1 MQVKYFV
8 LKKCAVRNNIYKK
21 FLRRSMMK
29 NSPKIC
35 ILGGGNG
42 AFSAAADLA
51 IKGFKVN
58 LCEVPEMKTNVEAVK
73 EKGGIDLEVVIDIPG
88 LKSGFAKLDK
98 VGVDFEEALDGVDL
112 IFAVVP
118 AFAQKRFAEL
128 AAPFLRPNQVVAL
141 TPGNFGGSM
150 EFAQV
155 LNEKK
160 VKEKP
165 ILVDVECMI
174 YSGFKNGPA
183 SVQVSGFKRTIL
195 YSTFPA
201 TRIAEAEKLLNQA
214 YPGLKAGG
222 NVLEIGLRNGNSVVH
237 PPITLLNM
245 GWIEK
250 THGDFRFYWD
260 GLTPGVAEVV
270 ERLEE
275 ERLNIGKSLG
285 LQLTPAYEVV
295 LGYYADQGAKGSRY
309 TEVMATN
316 PVYVIDYAPKSL
328 QHRFIFEDIPYGLV
342 PMEEMGKL
350 ANVPTPIIT
359 GLIEIASAAVK
370 TDLRKGA
377 RNLKS
382 LGLEGKSIDQIKDIV
397 NKTGF

>member
-1 MQVKYFV
+1 ME
-8 LKKCAVRNNIYKK
+8 A
-21 FLRRSMMK
+21 
-29 NSPKIC
+29 SPKIC

-58 LCEVPEMKTNVEAVK
+58 LCEVPEMKANVEGVK

-88 LKSGFAKLDK
+88 MKSGFAKLEK

-112 IFAVVP
+112 VFAVVP

-128 AAPFLRPNQVVAL
+128 SAPFLRSNQVVAL
-141 TPGNFGGSM
+141 TPGNFGGSL
-150 EFAQV
+150 EFA
-155 LNEKK
+155 LTLKEKK
-160 VKEKP
+160 AKEKP

-195 YSTFPA
+195 YSAFPA
-201 TRIAEAEKLLNQA
+201 TRTAEAGKLLNQA
-214 YPGLKAGG
+214 YPGLKAGR

-237 PPITLLNM
+237 PPITLLNT

-270 ERLEE
+270 ETLEE
-275 ERLNIGKSLG
+275 ERLCIGRGLG
-285 LQLTPAYEVV
+285 LDLTPAYEVV
-295 LGYYADQGAKGSRY
+295 LGYYADQGAKGDRY
-309 TEVMATN
+309 TEVMSTN
-316 PVYVIDYAPKSL
+316 PVYVIDYAPKSM
-328 QHRFIFEDIPYGLV
+328 QHRFIFEDVPYGLV
-342 PMEEMGKL
+342 PMEAMGKL
-350 ANVPTPIIT
+350 AGVPTPITT
-359 GLIEIASAAVK
+359 GLIEIASAVVK

-377 RNLKS
+377 RTLTS
-382 LGLEGKSIDQIKDIV
+382 LGLENKSLDEIKEIV
-397 NKTGF
+397 NETGL

>member
-1 MQVKYFV
+1 MEE
-8 LKKCAVRNNIYKK
+8 R
-21 FLRRSMMK
+21 
-29 NSPKIC
+29 PKIC

-51 IKGFKVN
+51 VKGFKVN
-58 LCEVPEMKTNVEAVK
+58 LCEVPEMKANVEGVM

-88 LKSGFAKLDK
+88 MKSGFAKLEK
-98 VGVDFEEALDGVDL
+98 VGVDFEEALADVDL
-112 IFAVVP
+112 VFAVVP

-128 AAPFLRPNQVVAL
+128 AAPFLRSNQVVAL

-150 EFAQV
+150 QFA
-155 LNEKK
+155 LILKEKK

-195 YSTFPA
+195 CAAFPA
-201 TRIAEAEKLLNQA
+201 TRTAEAMKLLNQA

-237 PPITLLNM
+237 PPITILNM

-250 THGDFRFYWD
+250 TQGAFRFYWD
-260 GLTPGVAEVV
+260 GLTPGVAEVL
-270 ERLEE
+270 ETLEE
-275 ERLNIGKSLG
+275 ERMSIGRGLG
-285 LQLTPAYEVV
+285 LKLTPNVEVS
-295 LGYYADQGAKGSRY
+295 LGYYADLGAKGSRFS
-309 TEVMATN
+309 EVLATN

-328 QHRFIFEDIPYGLV
+328 QHRFIFEDVPYGLV

-350 ANVPTPIIT
+350 ANVPTPIT
-359 GLIEIASAAVK
+359 TSLIEIASAAVK
-370 TDLRKGA
+370 KDLRKEA

-382 LGLEGKSIDQIKDIV
+382 LGLAGKSVEQIKEIV
-397 NKTGF
+397 DKTGF